1 MREYIV
7 TGFVVYQDRVT
18 LPFTHG
24 MLLEADEVMDLAK
37 FKEIEQQ
44 LAPHVRDTY
53 HGAAASFSLT
63 GFQAMEPQRP
73 NSDPIPEDGR
83 IKQLDDMVAKAH
95 ELRKVLGSFD
105 PHLGYGDPIEKAT
118 HVLKQLSGGTEF
130 VQLNECGTV
139 LPPVDS
145 PLVIEIQPGVMV
157 GASRISHV
165 ERRGDQLVFD
175 LAHGGQF
182 VGRPRWTHR

>member
-24 MLLEADEVMDLAK
+24 MLLEADEIMDLAK

-44 LAPHVRDTY
+44 LAPHVRDTR
-53 HGAAASFSLT
+53 HGAAISFSLT
-63 GFQAMEPQRP
+63 GFQAMEPQLP

-95 ELRKVLGSFD
+95 ELRQALGAID
-105 PHLGYGDPIEKAT
+105 PAWGYGDPLDQALRLAREQRSRQT
-118 HVLKQLSGGTEF
+118 
-130 VQLNECGTV
+130 VQLNECSTV

-145 PLVIEIQPGVMV
+145 PLIIEIAPGVLMK
-157 GASRISHV
+157 ASRPAHV
-165 ERRGDQLVFD
+165 ERKNGQLAFD
-175 LAHGGQF
+175 LFEGGQYI
-182 VGRPRWTHR
+182 GRPRWTHQ